1 MGNIFD
7 ILGPVMVGPSSSHT
21 AGAVR
26 IGMVARQLF
35 GRQPERA
42 EVYLH
47 GSFAATGKGHGTDR
61 ALIAVLLGMMP
72 DDMRIPDSYEVAK
85 DMGMDFVM
93 KNKNIKGAHPN
104 TAQIIMEAEG
114 VPQMKIQAHSIGG
127 GRICVCKLD
136 GIDVNFSGESCT
148 LIIRNVDEP
157 GRIMEV
163 AAALSK
169 AEINVATMQVFRDK
183 RGGTA
188 VMVVETDQVIP
199 QSAISVKSYSKEDLK
214 MGSVNGFEIVKA
226 KVLIDT
232 TQIGVGTTW
241 LTMHFEN
248 GNVSPKEEGTLVVK
262 VTVCE
267 YGQIELASMQETI
280 VLDVS
285 GAGLSDSLYTVRVCD
300 GDYVDGSSVPAAKDY
315 TLTAEDGKLRISFD
329 YTVGHEYWI
338 RVSAGEADDY
348 NTPLLIGAK
357 ETEGAKYTGDTT
369 LPGTGSLTF
378 TLADQVLELVVT
390 AA

>member
-26 IGMVARQLF
+26 IGLIARQLF

-47 GSFAATGKGHGTDR
+47 GSFAATGKGHGTDK
-61 ALIAVLLGMMP
+61 ALIAGLLGMMP
-72 DDMRIPDSYEVAK
+72 DDMRIPDSYDVAK

-93 KNKNIKGAHPN
+93 KNKDIKGAHPN
-104 TAQIIMEAEG
+104 TAQIIMEAES

-169 AEINVATMQVFRDK
+169 AEVNVATMQVFRDK

-199 QSAISVKSYSKEDLK
+199 RSAIDELESKPGIIRVKFLDPN
-214 MGSVNGFEIVKA
+214 GSV
-226 KVLIDT
+226 
-232 TQIGVGTTW
+232 
-241 LTMHFEN
+241 
-248 GNVSPKEEGTLVVK
+248 
-262 VTVCE
+262 
-267 YGQIELASMQETI
+267 
-280 VLDVS
+280 
-285 GAGLSDSLYTVRVCD
+285 
-300 GDYVDGSSVPAAKDY
+300 
-315 TLTAEDGKLRISFD
+315 
-329 YTVGHEYWI
+329 
-338 RVSAGEADDY
+338 
-348 NTPLLIGAK
+348 
-357 ETEGAKYTGDTT
+357 
-369 LPGTGSLTF
+369 
-378 TLADQVLELVVT
+378 
-390 AA
+390 

>member
-61 ALIAVLLGMMP
+61 ALIAGLLGMMP

-104 TAQIIMEAEG
+104 TAQIIM
-114 VPQMKIQAHSIGG
+114 
-127 GRICVCKLD
+127 
-136 GIDVNFSGESCT
+136 
-148 LIIRNVDEP
+148 DEP

-199 QSAISVKSYSKEDLK
+199 QSAIDELESKPGIIRVKFLDPN
-214 MGSVNGFEIVKA
+214 GSV
-226 KVLIDT
+226 
-232 TQIGVGTTW
+232 
-241 LTMHFEN
+241 
-248 GNVSPKEEGTLVVK
+248 
-262 VTVCE
+262 
-267 YGQIELASMQETI
+267 
-280 VLDVS
+280 
-285 GAGLSDSLYTVRVCD
+285 
-300 GDYVDGSSVPAAKDY
+300 
-315 TLTAEDGKLRISFD
+315 
-329 YTVGHEYWI
+329 
-338 RVSAGEADDY
+338 
-348 NTPLLIGAK
+348 
-357 ETEGAKYTGDTT
+357 
-369 LPGTGSLTF
+369 
-378 TLADQVLELVVT
+378 
-390 AA
+390 